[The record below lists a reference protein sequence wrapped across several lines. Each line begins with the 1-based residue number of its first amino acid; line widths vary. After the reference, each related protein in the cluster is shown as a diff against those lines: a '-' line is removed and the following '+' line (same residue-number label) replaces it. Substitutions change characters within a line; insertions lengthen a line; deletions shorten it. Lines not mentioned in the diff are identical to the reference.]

1 MRRIKQAFDCEI
13 FYTFFVLLTKQVM
26 VCTAC
31 IWLFIAKRTRPQGRR
46 KIDNWGGGIF
56 IYSCSHTVKTID
68 FKIYITISKEINCDE
83 HEYMNIAPPP
93 IIDLPAPLVGLG
105 IHDKLWL

>member
-13 FYTFFVLLTKQVM
+13 SYTFFVLLTKQVM

-46 KIDNWGGGIF
+46 KIDNWGGGA
-56 IYSCSHTVKTID
+56 YSYIRVHT
-68 FKIYITISKEINCDE
+68 
-83 HEYMNIAPPP
+83 
-93 IIDLPAPLVGLG
+93 L
-105 IHDKLWL
+105 